1 MSASTRS
8 CTERHRVACA
18 GFSRVAELLHPD
30 QWALPTPCPE
40 WDASAIVEHV
50 IGFHEYLIL
59 RPLGVRAHRPR
70 SGPAARWAATS
81 SVLFAALGAPGALD
95 LTVELPGG
103 GHSSP
108 RSMLAALTTDV
119 LVHTWD
125 LARAAGVDP
134 ALNDDLCVRACDAA
148 ARDRIGGASDMFA
161 APVPVAAQA
170 DAATKLVAMYGR
182 DPAWVAR

>member
-1 MSASTRS
+1 M
-8 CTERHRVACA
+8 
-18 GFSRVAELLHPD
+18 L
-30 QWALPTPCPE
+30 
-40 WDASAIVEHV
+40 VEHV
-50 IGFHEYLIL
+50 IGFHEFLVL
-59 RPLGVRAHRPR
+59 RPLGVRAHRPT

-81 SVLFAALGAPGALD
+81 KALFTTLDTPGALD

-108 RSMLAALTTDV
+108 RVMLAALTTDV

-134 ALNDDLCVRACDAA
+134 ALDHELCVRACNTPPPDSTG
-148 ARDRIGGASDMFA
+148 GGASDMFA
-161 APVPVAAQA
+161 ARVPVAVHA
-170 DAATKLVAMYGR
+170 DATTKLVAKYGR